1 MEQMPEWFDA
11 WLTSGPEEDEVEV
24 VRCECDKCM
33 GEPDDIDIEE
43 NIKTREG
50 VREPWVGA

>member
-1 MEQMPEWFDA
+1 MMNLR
-11 WLTSGPEEDEVEV
+11 LTSGPGEDEVEEV
-24 VRCECDKCM
+24 NCECDKCM

-50 VREPWVGA
+50 VMEPWPGA

>member
-1 MEQMPEWFDA
+1 MRHMLSA
-11 WLTSGPEEDEVEV
+11 CGPGEEKSEAIN
-24 VRCECDKCM
+24 CECDKCM

-50 VREPWVGA
+50 VREPWTGA